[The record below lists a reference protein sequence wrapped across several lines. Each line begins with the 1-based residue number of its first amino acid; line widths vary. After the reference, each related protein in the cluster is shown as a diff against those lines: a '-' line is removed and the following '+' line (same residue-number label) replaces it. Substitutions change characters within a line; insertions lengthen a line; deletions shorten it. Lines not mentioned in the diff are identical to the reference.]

1 MHMDPDLKGFPLN
14 QDMARLVEVN
24 WTQPHRGGNPNLS
37 FHHLRA
43 PQVNRD
49 VHLTITI
56 PLYLI
61 LQITRFE
68 RCEFSDLFVNN
79 CLAKGDST
87 FTSSPSFTTGP
98 PGVLGTPPFPR
109 KRDFISLPFIIPAH
123 QAVPGLGTSE
133 TGGALRRLF
142 ELSIRWFKP
151 AISASM
157 LVSVDFS
164 CHRFLS
170 DLYTGQVA
178 KPNGASVQ
186 QPGQKSVQQQPGQNN
201 YTSNELRLNLVQ
213 R

>member
-14 QDMARLVEVN
+14 QDMARLVGVN
-24 WTQPHRGGNPNLS
+24 WTQPHSGGNPNLS

-68 RCEFSDLFVNN
+68 KCEFFDLFVNN
-79 CLAKGDST
+79 CLVKGDSN
-87 FTSSPSFTTGP
+87 FTSSPSLTTGP

-133 TGGALRRLF
+133 TGGALKEAVRTF
-142 ELSIRWFKP
+142 NP
-151 AISASM
+151 M
-157 LVSVDFS
+157 VQ
-164 CHRFLS
+164 
-170 DLYTGQVA
+170 TGRV
-178 KPNGASVQ
+178 GLHV
-186 QPGQKSVQQQPGQNN
+186 GVG
-201 YTSNELRLNLVQ
+201 
-213 R
+213 

>member
-1 MHMDPDLKGFPLN
+1 MNPDLKGFPLN
-14 QDMARLVEVN
+14 QDIARLVGVN
-24 WTQPHRGGNPNLS
+24 WTQPHSGGNPNLS

-68 RCEFSDLFVNN
+68 RCAFFDLFVNN
-79 CLAKGDST
+79 CLVKGDST
-87 FTSSPSFTTGP
+87 FTSSPSLTTGP

-133 TGGALRRLF
+133 TGGALKEAVRTFNTDGLNRPDRPPCWCRLISPATGSSQICTQARRPNQMV
-142 ELSIRWFKP
+142 R
-151 AISASM
+151 
-157 LVSVDFS
+157 
-164 CHRFLS
+164 
-170 DLYTGQVA
+170 LYSSQGKSLYSSSRAKTTTQVM
-178 KPNGASVQ
+178 NCD
-186 QPGQKSVQQQPGQNN
+186 
-201 YTSNELRLNLVQ
+201 
-213 R
+213 